1 MSIKLNK
8 KQLKQIV
15 IEELEE
21 IRTDGRGFG
30 PAQMATAKAL
40 SNKGIATRPES
51 VRTRLMQL
59 VADLDL
65 KNPTQ
70 EEIRQ
75 LADMVSDLMDA
86 AQDADAAG
94 LEESHS
100 KDDEAKIIDIISQL
114 RKASKMHAGQADELQ
129 ALVDST
135 PDDELKEEEE
145 VNEGMNCG
153 CGNDPCKTYGKNNEK
168 LIVMVKE
175 ELQAVLDEKKKEESL

>member
-8 KQLKQIV
+8 KQLKQII

-21 IRTDGRGFG
+21 IRADGRGFG
-30 PAQMATAKAL
+30 PAQLATAKAL

-59 VADLDL
+59 VAGLDL

-94 LEESHS
+94 LEEVHN
-100 KDDEAKIIDIISQL
+100 
-114 RKASKMHAGQADELQ
+114 ELQ
-129 ALVDST
+129 TKKDAS
-135 PDDELKEEEE
+135 
-145 VNEGMNCG
+145 NCG
-153 CGNDPCKTYGKNNEK
+153 SYQKSDNR
-168 LIVMVKE
+168 LIVYIKE
-175 ELQAVLDEKKKEESL
+175 ELQKYLEERYSQKGK